1 MKVKQLLLGQLTKQ
15 SIHFCLQLQP
25 LSFMVLFFIWEIIS
39 AFWIKHLIFMENTH
53 NIQIHRA
60 VRVTLKASGRHTW
73 QPQRR
78 RRC

>member
-25 LSFMVLFFIWEIIS
+25 LGFKVLFFIWEIIS
-39 AFWIKHLIFMENTH
+39 AFWIKHQIFMENTH
-53 NIQIHRA
+53 NIHRA
-60 VRVTLKASGRHTW
+60 VRVTLKASGSW